1 MKINEIIG
9 KKVIDKNVMEM
20 GKVAEIS
27 FDKKTFKIAGL
38 YASTG
43 NAISKKYIQLQ
54 PSKILAIGDFVQVSE
69 LQKDLLEHT
78 VDKIPA
84 YDSIAKA
91 NEIIGKKVLDINA
104 NDTGKVSDLSIDID
118 NQIITELSVSK
129 SVSSFGKNVAVT
141 ISLDDI
147 NAFGDYLLLNK
158 ELNFETNE
166 EPKEEKE
173 DEKVE
178 VKVE

>member
-1 MKINEIIG
+1 M
-9 KKVIDKNVMEM
+9 
-20 GKVAEIS
+20 
-27 FDKKTFKIAGL
+27 
-38 YASTG
+38 
-43 NAISKKYIQLQ
+43 
-54 PSKILAIGDFVQVSE
+54 
-69 LQKDLLEHT
+69 
-78 VDKIPA
+78 
-84 YDSIAKA
+84 
-91 NEIIGKKVLDINA
+91 DINA